1 MMKTSRQ
8 LKDKIRNLAASK
20 SANAQL
26 LMRTFMTERFLERVS
41 RSEYKEKLILKGGT
55 LVTAM
60 VGVEAR
66 STMDVD
72 VTVQGIHLS
81 EDTVASLIT
90 KIASI
95 PVEDGVEFFVKSVS
109 SIMDDVKYPGYRVS
123 MDALFDGTITA
134 MKLDLSTDD
143 VITPGA
149 IEFPYRLMFEKRE
162 IPVLSYNLETVLAE
176 KIETILSR
184 GVLNTR
190 MRDYYDIYI
199 LNELYHDVVTLSD
212 LGQALN
218 ATAGKRGTARQLI
231 DAKAILQECVMSKAL
246 SDLWSSYAST
256 YSYASSITWQHV
268 TGVVIHLVD
277 EVMTQK

>member
-1 MMKTSRQ
+1 
-8 LKDKIRNLAASK
+8 
-20 SANAQL
+20 
-26 LMRTFMTERFLERVS
+26 
-41 RSEYKEKLILKGGT
+41 
-55 LVTAM
+55 
-60 VGVEAR
+60 
-66 STMDVD
+66 
-72 VTVQGIHLS
+72 
-81 EDTVASLIT
+81 
-90 KIASI
+90 
-95 PVEDGVEFFVKSVS
+95 
-109 SIMDDVKYPGYRVS
+109 
-123 MDALFDGTITA
+123 
-134 MKLDLSTDD
+134 
-143 VITPGA
+143 
-149 IEFPYRLMFEKRE
+149 MFEKRE

>member
-1 MMKTSRQ
+1 MKTSRQ

-149 IEFPYRLMFEKRE
+149 IEFPYR
-162 IPVLSYNLETVLAE
+162 
-176 KIETILSR
+176 
-184 GVLNTR
+184 
-190 MRDYYDIYI
+190 
-199 LNELYHDVVTLSD
+199 
-212 LGQALN
+212 
-218 ATAGKRGTARQLI
+218 
-231 DAKAILQECVMSKAL
+231 
-246 SDLWSSYAST
+246 
-256 YSYASSITWQHV
+256 
-268 TGVVIHLVD
+268 
-277 EVMTQK
+277 